1 MAEYYHLDIYK
12 DAYKLLNEVLYTVKH
27 IRKDF
32 KRTMGEDL
40 RHTARSNINLIKKAN
55 ATKIK
60 TRRLELLEQLKD
72 NLDLMVI
79 DIRSARDTGIIP
91 KKTYPRLIQP
101 LTDTQEQSRKW
112 YNYTNKQV
120 SKEREKV

>member
-12 DAYKLLNEVLYTVKH
+12 EAYKLLTEVLYTVKH

-32 KRTMGEDL
+32 KRTLGEDL
-40 RHTARSNINLIKKAN
+40 RHTARDNINLIKKAN
-55 ATKIK
+55 ATTIK
-60 TRRLELLEQLKD
+60 SRRLGFIETLKD

-91 KKTYPRLIQP
+91 KKTYPRLIEP
-101 LTDTQEQSRKW
+101 LLESQDQSRKW
-112 YNYTNKQV
+112 YNYTNKQI
-120 SKEREKV
+120 KRETV

>member
-32 KRTMGEDL
+32 KRTLGEDL

-60 TRRLELLEQLKD
+60 ERRLDFLEQLKD

-79 DIRSARDTGIIP
+79 DIRSARDTGLAVVGFP
-91 KKTYPRLIQP
+91 
-101 LTDTQEQSRKW
+101 
-112 YNYTNKQV
+112 V
-120 SKEREKV
+120 